1 MLYIRQILG
10 LESWYSM
17 SWFSEQPVVLQALLA
32 GLFTWSC
39 TILGAAVVFF
49 FKNISRRLLD
59 TMLGFAAGVMI
70 AASFWSLLAPSISY
84 AEESYG
90 SWAWVP
96 AAVGFAVGGIFLR
109 IVDAVVPHLHL
120 GNEKHEAEGGG
131 EKERKKLSKT
141 ALLFL
146 AITIHNIPEGLA
158 VGVSFGALQ
167 TNLSSAALIGAL
179 GLAMGI
185 GLQNIPEGAAL
196 AIPIR
201 TDGASRKKAFYWGSM
216 SAIVEPI
223 AAVLGA
229 VAVSYMTAILPYALS
244 FAAGAMIFVVVEE
257 LIPESQTNG
266 NTDIATLGLMA
277 GFIIMMILDVALG

>member
-1 MLYIRQILG
+1 MT
-10 LESWYSM
+10 
-17 SWFSEQPVVLQALLA
+17 WFMEQSVVVQALLG

-39 TILGAAVVFF
+39 TILGSAVVFF
-49 FKNISRRLLD
+49 FKTISRRLLD

-84 AEESYG
+84 AEETYG
-90 SWAWVP
+90 AWAWVP
-96 AAVGFAVGGIFLR
+96 AALGFAFGGIFLR
-109 IVDAVVPHLHL
+109 LVDALVPHLHL
-120 GNEKHEAEGGG
+120 GHDKSQAEGGG
-131 EKERKKLSKT
+131 EENRKNLSKT

-158 VGVSFGALQ
+158 VGVTFGALAS
-167 TNLSSAALIGAL
+167 NFSPAALAGAI
-179 GLAMGI
+179 GLAVGI

-201 TDGASRKKAFYWGSM
+201 TDGATRSKAFFWGSM

-223 AAVLGA
+223 AAVIGA
-229 VAVSYMTAILPYALS
+229 VAVTYMTPILPYALS

>member
-1 MLYIRQILG
+1 MD
-10 LESWYSM
+10 
-17 SWFSEQPVVLQALLA
+17 WFTEQSVVLQALLG
-32 GLFTWSC
+32 GLFTWFC
-39 TILGAAVVFF
+39 TIMGSAVVFF
-49 FKNISRRLLD
+49 FKTVSRRLLD

-70 AASFWSLLAPSISY
+70 AASFWSLLAPSIEY
-84 AEESYG
+84 AEASYG
-90 SWAWVP
+90 NLAWIP

-109 IVDAVVPHLHL
+109 LVDAWVPHLHL
-120 GNEKHEAEGGG
+120 GHDKEQAEGGD
-131 EKERKKLSKT
+131 EKNRKNLSKT

-158 VGVSFGALQ
+158 VGVTFGALAS
-167 TNLSSAALIGAL
+167 NYSPAAFVGAL
-179 GLAMGI
+179 GLAIGI

-201 TDGASRKKAFYWGSM
+201 TDGASRWKAFYWGSM
-216 SAIVEPI
+216 SAIVEPL
-223 AAVLGA
+223 AALLGA
-229 VAVSYMTAILPYALS
+229 VAVTYMTPILPYALS

-266 NTDIATLGLMA
+266 NTDSATLGLMA